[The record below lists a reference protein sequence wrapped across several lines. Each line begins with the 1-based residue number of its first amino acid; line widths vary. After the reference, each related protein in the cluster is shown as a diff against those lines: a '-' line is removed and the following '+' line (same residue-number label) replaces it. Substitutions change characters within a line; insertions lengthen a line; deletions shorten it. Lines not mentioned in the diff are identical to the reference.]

1 MSGSYN
7 VEIVGINE
15 AIRSLNKIEPG
26 LRKQFAAD
34 ATQIAQPAIREAQR
48 RYEIIGWG
56 ISRISGVSRSWTT
69 NGRKVLPFNLSK
81 ARNGVKIRLDAD
93 RRRTATIL
101 LEQRDA
107 GTAILES
114 AGRANQNPLGDALG
128 SIRPGTTRVLGPALY
143 SKKGEVENA
152 MREASLKVVQ
162 RVESELR

>member
-1 MSGSYN
+1 M
-7 VEIVGINE
+7 
-15 AIRSLNKIEPG
+15 
-26 LRKQFAAD
+26 
-34 ATQIAQPAIREAQR
+34 
-48 RYEIIGWG
+48 
-56 ISRISGVSRSWTT
+56 
-69 NGRKVLPFNLSK
+69 LPFNLSK